1 MPVTLATQAANPN
14 LQAAASKRAAN
25 YRHAQC
31 CRNCPLNERG
41 YCVQHRCKTINT
53 AVCDNFRGPI
63 NEQGSTSAQHDQLGG
78 QL

>member
-14 LQAAASKRAAN
+14 LQAAASKRQAH

-31 CRNCPLNERG
+31 CRNCSLNERG
-41 YCVQHRCKTINT
+41 YCIQHHCKTINT
-53 AVCDNFRGPI
+53 AVCDDIRTTLDTAASSG
-63 NEQGSTSAQHDQLGG
+63 AHDQLGG